1 MKVKDAMSK
10 RIMFVGKDATA
21 AQAMRI
27 MAENNMRR
35 LMVEVDKAGE
45 IYGAVTVRDMIA
57 KVIAPGLDPTAVRVA
72 DIMNVKL
79 VAASPEDSLQ
89 DAAKVM
95 EEKNVAGMPV
105 FEGTKLVGVI
115 AMWDILIALGV
126 HGKAS

>member
-35 LMVEVDKAGE
+35 LMVDVNKAEGV
-45 IYGAVTVRDMIA
+45 YGAVTVRDMIS
-57 KVIAPGLDPTAVRVA
+57 KVIAPGLNPEKVRIEE
-72 DIMNVKL
+72 IMNTKL
-79 VAASPEDSLQ
+79 ISVGPEDALQ

-95 EEKNVAGMPV
+95 DEKNVAGMPV
-105 FEGTKLVGVI
+105 FDGPKLVGVI

>member
-10 RIMFVGKDATA
+10 RIMYVGKEATA

-35 LMVEVDKAGE
+35 LMVDVNKAAGA
-45 IYGAVTVRDMIA
+45 YGAVTVRDMIS
-57 KVIAPGLDPTAVRVA
+57 KVIAPGLDPEKVRVEE
-72 DIMNVKL
+72 IMNTKL
-79 VAASPEDSLQ
+79 ISVGPEDGLQ
-89 DAAKVM
+89 EAAKIM
-95 EEKNVAGMPV
+95 DQNNVAGMPV
-105 FEGTKLVGVI
+105 FDGPKLVGVI